1 AGLLLAVFISD
12 MDGTKVADEAP
23 IMYSAAGSR
32 SDSAKSAEAK
42 QKSAAEESAKSA
54 DKPEAPRSS
63 ALSNSQSGGGSA
75 SGTSGVA
82 PGGAPAGS
90 TSGSPAAKPAEP
102 SQLQPGTV
110 NDQRGTAAQNGK
122 TNAGSTD
129 SAAGQVN
136 KSQIADIH
144 SGAAGAG
151 NSASTGSPSS
161 DAVNPVQPE
170 SSDTTKKMTP
180 EGGSN
185 PSSERFGIAATP
197 ESDKNDSAAD
207 ASTADTIN
215 KSKGSEQSKAADADK
230 SADSNKGQTEPP
242 GAAGLMAL
250 PPTSQL
256 VSEDGLLVAIIDNA
270 KRRIAVTTADDK
282 QTEMFFSAS
291 WKEQDK
297 VKLLKWKGSA
307 QLTYSIT
314 SSDGKTKTIVVDI
327 AKRTETVQP

>member
-1 AGLLLAVFISD
+1 
-12 MDGTKVADEAP
+12 
-23 IMYSAAGSR
+23 
-32 SDSAKSAEAK
+32 
-42 QKSAAEESAKSA
+42 
-54 DKPEAPRSS
+54 
-63 ALSNSQSGGGSA
+63 
-75 SGTSGVA
+75 
-82 PGGAPAGS
+82 
-90 TSGSPAAKPAEP
+90 
-102 SQLQPGTV
+102 V

-122 TNAGSTD
+122 TNVGSTD

-136 KSQIADIH
+136 KSQIADNH

-151 NSASTGSPSS
+151 NSGSTGSPSS
-161 DAVNPVQPE
+161 DAVNPVEPE

-180 EGGSN
+180 EGDSY

-197 ESDKNDSAAD
+197 EPDKNEPAAD
-207 ASTADTIN
+207 SSTADTIN
-215 KSKGSEQSKAADADK
+215 KSKGQEQAKAADADK
-230 SADSNKGQTEPP
+230 SAESSKGQTELS

-256 VSEDGLLVAIIDNA
+256 VSEDGLLVAIVDNA

-282 QTEMFFSAS
+282 QTEMFFSTT

-314 SSDGKTKTIVVDI
+314 TSDGKTKTIVVDI